1 MQIHVRRPPYIK
13 PGSHYMYNQKPYSF
27 DKHPKETNLNVM
39 QQVAFSSALSNEFS
53 LIQGPPGTGKT
64 HLSVELI
71 NTLLQNVDRFKTGPI
86 VVLTYTNDSLDKF
99 LMKISKH
106 TDSIL
111 RFGFQSRL
119 PEIGQYNVQNVVDK
133 SLVPPQLKRV
143 WWLVQCE
150 YKEQFQRLQA
160 LHANFDG
167 SEEDYLLIRKAQEKL
182 QLIAE
187 KINTLRTIFQYHV
200 AKDRSLLAMTT
211 TCAAR
216 LNFLFRLLQC
226 KCFVFE
232 EAAEIAESH
241 VLACLTPYTQHVILI
256 GDHKQL
262 KPYTGTHTLQ
272 DLQVSLF
279 ERLITNN
286 FPATVLNEQYR
297 MRTCIAELL
306 VPIFYNKLI
315 SDKSVN
321 VYPNVD
327 EMPANIFFVNH
338 KKPEQQLVST
348 INNNS

>member
-1 MQIHVRRPPYIK
+1 MK
-13 PGSHYMYNQKPYSF
+13 PDSYYMYNQKPYSF
-27 DKHPKETNLNVM
+27 DKSPNDINLNVM
-39 QQVAFSSALSNEFS
+39 QKIAFSSALTTEFS

-64 HLSVELI
+64 HLSVELV
-71 NTLLQNVDRFKTGPI
+71 NTLLQNVKRLKTGPI
-86 VVLTYTNDSLDKF
+86 IVLTYTNDSLDKF
-99 LMKISKH
+99 LLKISKH

-119 PEIGQYNVQNVVDK
+119 PEIGKYNVQHVVDK

-160 LHANFDG
+160 LQANFDG
-167 SEEDYLLIRKAQEKL
+167 TEEDYLMIRKAQEQL
-182 QLIAE
+182 QLIVE

-216 LNFLFRLLQC
+216 LNFLFRLLQS

-232 EAAEIAESH
+232 EAAEIAENH

-262 KPYTGTHTLQ
+262 KPYMGTHTLQ
-272 DLQVSLF
+272 DVQMSLF
-279 ERLITNN
+279 ERLITHH
-286 FPATVLNEQYR
+286 FPFTMLNVQYR
-297 MRTCIAELL
+297 MRSCIAELL
-306 VPIFYNKLI
+306 VPIFYDKLI
-315 SDKSVN
+315 SDTSVN
-321 VYPNVD
+321 AYPNVNVI
-327 EMPANIFFVNH
+327 PTNIFFVDHNE
-338 KKPEQQLVST
+338 PEKQLVSI
-348 INNNS
+348 INMFSVAIR